1 MEWGKPEILWGL
13 IALIIPVLIHLLH
26 LRRYKE
32 VAFSNVA
39 FLADVHKETKSRHRL
54 KNLLVLLMRLIAFG
68 AIVCAFADP
77 FIPLNTDG
85 SANHYPTNTVGIYI
99 DNSPSMLAH
108 GEDGELL
115 QIAKSRATEIINEYS
130 ETDKFNVITNDF
142 KGEFSRNLTQ
152 EESLEKIA
160 SIKPMP
166 FSRDI
171 NTIVRR
177 VGDNTIEALNS
188 NRILYILSDLQ
199 KTTHKL
205 SENFSP
211 DTNVSIHFIPCLA
224 NDRPNIWIDSAWF
237 SSPIATS
244 HKPADLN
251 LRIKHNALTEVE
263 GLSMRLFVDG
273 SRKAVGTFNLSP
285 GLATDTVLRFSFGEA
300 GFYNATIE
308 IDDSPITFDD
318 EYNLGFEVVEKIRIL
333 QLTDNVESATANDI
347 SRVFNSNIG
356 SVVAET
362 RTNLPE
368 EAAIVNFDM
377 IISNGLANPSSGLI
391 SSLRRFAEGGG
402 TVLIIPDSSSFNS
415 RTIKLIETFEFGT
428 DYTWI
433 HHEKLKSIISLNF
446 SHPLF
451 KGVFSYTPVKMDLPK
466 SNQMISRRKNPKE
479 ENIGTMWGEE
489 SFLSRMNIQKGQA
502 YLFGCPITKESGNIT
517 SHALFIP
524 ILLRMTET
532 SRMSEV
538 KAVTLGTDES
548 LNISNDI
555 TSSTSIRVISTD
567 STSSIIPESRTV
579 NGTTALMLGNGLQ
592 TTGSYHVVIDDKI
605 AAAFG
610 VNASRLESESSAW
623 DVPTFREQLSK
634 FNWSRADIIEVTQS
648 NISSVIK
655 NIETGYHIWWYLVCV
670 VILALTGETIL
681 QKRWKTI
688 S

>member
-39 FLADVHKETKSRHRL
+39 FLADVNKETKSRHRL
-54 KNLLVLLMRLIAFG
+54 KNLLVLLLRLIAIGFL
-68 AIVCAFADP
+68 VSAFADP

-85 SANHYPTNTVGIYI
+85 SLNNHPTNTVGIYV

-108 GEDGELL
+108 GEEGELL
-115 QIAKSRATEIINEYS
+115 QIAKSRATEIVNEYS

-142 KGEFSRNLTQ
+142 EYEFSRNLTK

-160 SIKPMP
+160 SIKPKP
-166 FSRDI
+166 FARDI

-177 VGDNTIEALNS
+177 VGDNTEDVINS

-199 KTTHKL
+199 KTTNKL

-211 DTNVSIHFIPCLA
+211 DTNISIHFIPSLA

-237 SSPIATS
+237 SSPTATPQ
-244 HKPADLN
+244 KPADLN
-251 LRIKHNALTEVE
+251 LRIKHNALTDVD
-263 GLSMRLFVDG
+263 GLSMRLYINDQ
-273 SRKAVGTFNLSP
+273 RKSVGTFNLTP
-285 GLATDTVLRFSFGEA
+285 GLATDTVLRFSFEEA
-300 GFYNATIE
+300 GFYNARIE

-318 EYNLGFEVVEKIRIL
+318 EYNVGFEVVEKIRVL
-333 QLTDNVESATANDI
+333 QLTDNVQSETAINI
-347 SRVFNSNIG
+347 SRVLNSNIG
-356 SVVAET
+356 SVLSET
-362 RTNLPE
+362 RVNLIE
-368 EAAIVNFDM
+368 EADLANYDM
-377 IISNGLANPSSGLI
+377 IISNGLATPSSGLI
-391 SSLRRFAEGGG
+391 SSLKRFAQGGG

-428 DYTWI
+428 DYSWI
-433 HHEKLKSIISLNF
+433 HHEDLQAISSLNF

-451 KGVFSYTPVKMDLPK
+451 KGVFSSTPEKMDFPK

-479 ENIGTMWGEE
+479 ENIGMMWGDE
-489 SFLSRMNIQKGQA
+489 SFLSRVSIKKGQA

-538 KAVTLGTDES
+538 KAITMGTDES
-548 LNISNDI
+548 MSILNDLNGSATIKIIS
-555 TSSTSIRVISTD
+555 SD

-579 NGTTALMLGNGLQ
+579 NGRTVLMVGSGLQ
-592 TTGSYHVVIDDKI
+592 TTGSYNVVIDNNI
-605 AAAFG
+605 VAAFG
-610 VNASRLESESSAW
+610 VNANRLESDPSAW
-623 DVPTFREQLSK
+623 DVPTFRDQLSK
-634 FNWSRADIIEVTQS
+634 FNWIRSDILEVTQN

-655 NIETGYHIWWYLVCV
+655 NIETGYHTWWYLVCI
-670 VILALTGETIL
+670 VILALTVETIL
-681 QKRWKTI
+681 QKRWKTT